1 MAKRI
6 YANLLGNWTDI
17 TDDGYVNSVPAK
29 EFIQNLSYEEGSY
42 KAKGL
47 EYDYVEIG
55 FGDKGY
61 RIHPVM
67 LQIVN
72 E

>member
-1 MAKRI
+1 MKRL

-17 TDDGYVNSVPAK
+17 TDSGYVDGYPVK
-29 EFIQNLSYEEGSY
+29 EFLQNLHYEEGSF
-42 KAKGL
+42 KAAGL
-47 EYDYVEIG
+47 EYDYVKIA
-55 FGDKGY
+55 FGDKEY
-61 RIHPVM
+61 RINPVM